1 MNDSRRSLDR
11 SLHAVADPT
20 RRRILRALAER
31 DGCSIE
37 RPVGLCGS
45 DIETRVQVSQSTVS
59 HHMAILCRAG
69 LVEATKVGSWMWYRR
84 NESALRQFLES
95 LRVQL

>member
-1 MNDSRRSLDR
+1 
-11 SLHAVADPT
+11 
-20 RRRILRALAER
+20 
-31 DGCSIE
+31 
-37 RPVGLCGS
+37 
-45 DIETRVQVSQSTVS
+45 
-59 HHMAILCRAG
+59 MAILCRAG